1 MGMQF
6 LKKIKTRIALS
17 FSLLFLAVAMPA
29 IIYAFHQVNLFFE
42 GLYLQQMEVAGLI
55 ANSFW
60 QSAPNTDYDSLAA
73 RISVIT
79 ASTVFFIAPGGQ
91 ILSRHYEDPVA
102 DTDKVLSTSIPAGDS
117 SRAGVA
123 HRIVKFGGRRYLQ
136 VQTELEGGSK
146 LLQVKSFSRVS
157 DIMAKMRQIIFWSSF
172 LILIALIAVAF
183 YVSANITRPLE
194 ELTVVAQRIR
204 SGELPSKTDI
214 RSPDEIGDMAQ
225 ALNEI
230 IESLSISR
238 DRLQKLESIRS
249 EFFAN
254 VREKLEEPLTGIQ
267 SLVENAIAA
276 ARFEETVDIERL
288 EQALAKA
295 TKIRRTIRN
304 LVEIS
309 ALEFGEISLKSER
322 VPIKVLMQLAADEFM
337 ETISR
342 KGLIFDFQMDTELD
356 SAQALGDRRLLH
368 IVLENLLA
376 NAIDFTNEGFIRLA
390 CSEDEGKIK
399 ITVEDSGPGIPLD
412 RLDRI
417 FERLYSIGNGEDDEH
432 AGLGLSIAKHIMKA
446 HGQKLEAESR
456 LGVGSKFTFWL
467 QMDASRQTG

>member
-1 MGMQF
+1 
-6 LKKIKTRIALS
+6 
-17 FSLLFLAVAMPA
+17 LLFLAVAVPA

-42 GLYLQQMEVAGLI
+42 GSYLQQMEVAGLT
-55 ANSFW
+55 ANSFLL
-60 QSAPNTDYDSLAA
+60 SPPNTDYDSLAI
-73 RISVIT
+73 RISAIT
-79 ASTVFFIAPGGQ
+79 SSTVFFIAPGGE

-102 DTDKVLSTSIPAGDS
+102 DTDQVLSASIPAGGLSEDE
-117 SRAGVA
+117 VA
-123 HRIVKFGGRRYLQ
+123 HRIVKVGGRRYLQ
-136 VQTELEGGSK
+136 VQTELEGGAK

-157 DIMAKMRQIIFWSSF
+157 VIMAKMRQIIFWSSF

-204 SGELPSKTDI
+204 SGELPPRTDI
-214 RSPDEIGDMAQ
+214 SSPDEMGDMAL

-238 DRLQKLESIRS
+238 ERLQKLESIRS
-249 EFFAN
+249 DFFAN

-267 SLVENAIAA
+267 SLIENAIAA
-276 ARFEETVDIERL
+276 ARFGETIDVERL

-295 TKIRRTIRN
+295 IKLRRTIRN

-309 ALEFGEISLKSER
+309 ALEFGEISLKREM
-322 VPIKVLMQLAADEFM
+322 VPVKLLMQFAADEFM

-342 KGLIFDFQMDTELD
+342 KGLNFDFQMAPELE
-356 SAQALGDRRLLH
+356 SAQALGDKRLLH
-368 IVLENLLA
+368 IVLENLIA
-376 NAIDFTNEGFIRLA
+376 NAIDFTSEGFIRLA
-390 CSEDEGKIK
+390 CAEDEGKIK
-399 ITVEDSGPGIPLD
+399 ISVEDSGPGIPLD

-417 FERLYSIGNGEDDEH
+417 FERLYRIENGDDDEH

-467 QMDASRQTG
+467 DMDIPRQSG